1 MSEGLFS
8 IFGDRFVT
16 QAVQNV
22 IRQPLSNN
30 ENIGKTVK
38 SVSTGPVKPNEP
50 VKKAGEIKKSF
61 LSKKG
66 TALRDIQTPQKPLTP
81 RSKNI
86 ETSAKKMFCSPFIY
100 SDENENNENI
110 QKHLE
115 EMEFTKHTY
124 KCNNYHLDI
133 MDFLFEEPKVL
144 EHSSPPNTPTPKAS
158 NHILERND
166 SFDDDFFEDDLA
178 DNGYPALFEDDDLPE
193 LY

>member
-1 MSEGLFS
+1 MWSGSHYLITVKFYHTQFLLRAYCINYVYYVLFLTLYFP
-8 IFGDRFVT
+8 I
-16 QAVQNV
+16 
-22 IRQPLSNN
+22 

-86 ETSAKKMFCSPFIY
+86 EASAKKMFCSPFIY
-100 SDENENNENI
+100 NDENENNENI

-115 EMEFTKHTY
+115 EMEFTKPTY
-124 KCNNYHLDI
+124 KCSKFGLY
-133 MDFLFEEPKVL
+133 LFFYF
-144 EHSSPPNTPTPKAS
+144 
-158 NHILERND
+158 I
-166 SFDDDFFEDDLA
+166 
-178 DNGYPALFEDDDLPE
+178 
-193 LY
+193 